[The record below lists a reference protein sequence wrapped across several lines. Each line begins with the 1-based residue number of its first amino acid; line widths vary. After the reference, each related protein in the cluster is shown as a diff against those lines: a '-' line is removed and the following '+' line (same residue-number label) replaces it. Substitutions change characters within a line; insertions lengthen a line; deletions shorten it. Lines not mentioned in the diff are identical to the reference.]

1 MGTSASIK
9 LTMSP
14 RWGVELIKVVCV
26 RFQQGLFRLLL
37 ASHQKRSIKLMWVGA
52 WAAVIVCHYLFVSKK
67 SLVPATKRMKNETQ
81 SLLGN
86 EKAVFHC

>member
-9 LTMSP
+9 LTVSP
-14 RWGVELIKVVCV
+14 RWGVEVVCV
-26 RFQQGLFRLLL
+26 FVSNRVCLDCML

-67 SLVPATKRMKNETQ
+67 SLVPATKRTKNETQ